1 MTIYLEKAQVVK
13 INLATIQ
20 KHGGNF
26 NPPNNYLHEENLD
39 YLIDAVSAE
48 MFGEPMYP
56 KISEKAALYCF
67 NIIVNHIFSD
77 GNKRTGLAAALMF
90 LNLNNFDISENITN
104 EILTTFILN
113 IAKGNSSLDE
123 CKAWFETNIVK
134 L

>member
-67 NIIVNHIFSD
+67 NIIGNHIFSD

>member
-67 NIIVNHIFSD
+67 NIIGKHIFSD